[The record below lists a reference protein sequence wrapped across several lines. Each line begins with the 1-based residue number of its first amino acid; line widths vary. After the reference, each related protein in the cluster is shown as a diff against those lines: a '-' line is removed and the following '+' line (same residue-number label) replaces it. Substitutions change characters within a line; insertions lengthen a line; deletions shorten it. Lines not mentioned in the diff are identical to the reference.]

1 MFSRQPLT
9 CFQIKMPI
17 VQGMSP
23 MQRTP
28 LWTTPQ
34 IHRRA
39 ATLRR
44 RCSLILGMAGSD
56 TVSPTAPTLVMV
68 GMTSMKLQLHLAVAQ
83 IAGPSPRERSILEIE
98 IVVATHHT
106 SVGIIRLTL
115 CPPRSA
121 SAMTMMPTRILH
133 IYHKQVHQKFTSLRL
148 SMQML

>member
-1 MFSRQPLT
+1 MFLRQPLT

-28 LWTTPQ
+28 LWTTHKYTDEPPPSVDDVLSYWDGGKRHS
-34 IHRRA
+34 IA
-39 ATLRR
+39 YGSDSGYGGDDLNEASTSSRR
-44 RCSLILGMAGSD
+44 RSNRRSI
-56 TVSPTAPTLVMV
+56 TA
-68 GMTSMKLQLHLAVAQ
+68 
-83 IAGPSPRERSILEIE
+83 ERSILEIE